1 MKKIFSFILTLL
13 ITFLPVFNINNL
25 SFADSE
31 PNLTAEYAVLMDYE
45 TGQVLYSKNGY
56 NKLYPASTTKAWTA
70 YVVLKHVSDLNQVV
84 EIKDLP
90 IVDGSSMYLKEGEA
104 FTVKELLDAL
114 LIHSSNDVAMV
125 LAKYV
130 GGSVENFVNM
140 MNNEAKAIGAKNT
153 HFNNPHGLPDENHY
167 TTAYDM
173 ALMARKAMDNDIFR
187 DIVKTKSVKYPA
199 TEAYPY
205 ERYFENTNQFL
216 TSRSKMDYKGQQI
229 DIKYDVV
236 DGIKT
241 GYTDA
246 AGKCLL
252 STGIKNNIRVIS
264 AVFKSTVNDLYL
276 DSRTL
281 LDYGFDNF
289 YVETIVDKNEF
300 IKDKKVFFFLIA
312 FFLYIDGV
320 GTIIDNCINIGTDLN
335 LSTVG
340 QVICLL
346 ATQVVAFGGS
356 LVFAKLSKKY
366 DTVQLILVCIAGYF
380 IVCLY
385 ALTLKNLIG
394 FSFLAFGVGCFQGSI
409 QSLSRS
415 YFSKIIPPDNS
426 GEYFGLYDIFSKG
439 ASFLGSAVIAG
450 VKLAGGTINI
460 AVASQAI
467 FFFLGFIFLKI
478 ADGKERRIVESK

>member
-1 MKKIFSFILTLL
+1 MKKIFSFLLTLL
-13 ITFLPVFNINNL
+13 ITFLPVFNTNNL

-45 TGQVLYSKNGY
+45 TGQVLYNKNGHS
-56 NKLYPASTTKAWTA
+56 KLYPASTTKAWTA
-70 YVVLKHVSDLNQVV
+70 YVVLKHVNDLNQVV

-140 MNNEAKAIGAKNT
+140 MNDEAKSIGAENT

-173 ALMARKAMDNDIFR
+173 ALMARKAMDNKIFR
-187 DIVKTKSVKYPA
+187 DIVNTKSVKYPA

-216 TSRSKMDYKGQQI
+216 TSRSKMNYKGQEI
-229 DIKYDVV
+229 DIKYDIV

-252 STGIKNNIRVIS
+252 STGVKNNIRVIS
-264 AVFKSTVNDLYL
+264 AVFKSTVDDLYL

-289 YVETIVDKNEF
+289 YVKEIVDKDDF
-300 IKDKKVFFFLIA
+300 IKNKKVFLSKEKKLIYQPETNYSVALSNNSNAGDYSIKTKLDNIKLPIKEGDKVGTLEVYKNKKLEKSIDLVAKNDVTSIFA
-312 FFLYIDGV
+312 FFKENKLLYNV
-320 GTIIDNCINIGTDLN
+320 LKII
-335 LSTVG
+335 
-340 QVICLL
+340 LL
-346 ATQVVAFGGS
+346 III
-356 LVFAKLSKKY
+356 LVFIVFIIRKVNRKKKEKKNSTYSKNRRRRKY
-366 DTVQLILVCIAGYF
+366 
-380 IVCLY
+380 
-385 ALTLKNLIG
+385 
-394 FSFLAFGVGCFQGSI
+394 
-409 QSLSRS
+409 
-415 YFSKIIPPDNS
+415 
-426 GEYFGLYDIFSKG
+426 
-439 ASFLGSAVIAG
+439 
-450 VKLAGGTINI
+450 
-460 AVASQAI
+460 
-467 FFFLGFIFLKI
+467 
-478 ADGKERRIVESK
+478 

>member
-1 MKKIFSFILTLL
+1 MKKIFSFVLTLL
-13 ITFLPVFNINNL
+13 ITFLPVFNTNNL

-31 PNLTAEYAVLMDYE
+31 LNLTAEYAILMDYE
-45 TGQVLYSKNGY
+45 TGQVLYSKNG
-56 NKLYPASTTKAWTA
+56 NSKLYPASTTKAWTA
-70 YVVLKHVSDLNQVV
+70 YVVLKHVNDLNQVV

-140 MNNEAKAIGAKNT
+140 MNDEAKSIGAENT

-173 ALMARKAMDNDIFR
+173 ALMARKAMDNNIFR
-187 DIVKTKSVKYPA
+187 DIVNTKYVKYPA

-216 TSRSKMDYKGQQI
+216 TSRSKMNYKGQEV
-229 DIKYDVV
+229 DIKYDIV

-252 STGIKNNIRVIS
+252 STGVKNNIRVIS
-264 AVFKSTVNDLYL
+264 AVFKSTVDDLYL

-289 YVETIVDKNEF
+289 YVKEIVDKDDF
-300 IKDKKVFFFLIA
+300 IKNKKVFLSKEKKLIYQPETNYSVALSNNSNAGDYSIKTKLDNIKLPIKEGDKVGTLEVYKNKKLEKSIDLVAKNDVTSIFA
-312 FFLYIDGV
+312 FFKENKLLYNV
-320 GTIIDNCINIGTDLN
+320 LKII
-335 LSTVG
+335 
-340 QVICLL
+340 LL
-346 ATQVVAFGGS
+346 III
-356 LVFAKLSKKY
+356 LVFIVFIIRKVNRKKKKKKNSTYSKNRRRRKY
-366 DTVQLILVCIAGYF
+366 
-380 IVCLY
+380 
-385 ALTLKNLIG
+385 
-394 FSFLAFGVGCFQGSI
+394 
-409 QSLSRS
+409 
-415 YFSKIIPPDNS
+415 
-426 GEYFGLYDIFSKG
+426 
-439 ASFLGSAVIAG
+439 
-450 VKLAGGTINI
+450 
-460 AVASQAI
+460 
-467 FFFLGFIFLKI
+467 
-478 ADGKERRIVESK
+478 

>member
-1 MKKIFSFILTLL
+1 MKKIFSFLLTLL
-13 ITFLPVFNINNL
+13 ITFLPVFNTNNL
-25 SFADSE
+25 SFAYSE

-45 TGQVLYSKNGY
+45 TGQVLYNKNGHS
-56 NKLYPASTTKAWTA
+56 KLYPASTTKAWTA
-70 YVVLKHVSDLNQVV
+70 YVVLKHVNDLNQVV

-140 MNNEAKAIGAKNT
+140 MNDEAKSIGAENT

-173 ALMARKAMDNDIFR
+173 ALMARKAMDNKIFR
-187 DIVKTKSVKYPA
+187 DIVNTKSVKYPA

-216 TSRSKMDYKGQQI
+216 TSRSKMNYKGQEI

-252 STGIKNNIRVIS
+252 STGVKNNIRVIS
-264 AVFKSTVNDLYL
+264 AVFKSTVDDLYL

-289 YVETIVDKNEF
+289 YVKEIVDKDDF
-300 IKDKKVFFFLIA
+300 IKNKKVFLSKEKKLIYQPEANYSVALSNDSKADDYSIKTKLDNIKLPIKEGDKVGTLEVYKNKKLEKSINLVAKNDVTSIFA
-312 FFLYIDGV
+312 FFTENKLLYNV
-320 GTIIDNCINIGTDLN
+320 LKII
-335 LSTVG
+335 
-340 QVICLL
+340 LL
-346 ATQVVAFGGS
+346 IVL
-356 LVFAKLSKKY
+356 LVFIVFIIRKVKRKKKKK
-366 DTVQLILVCIAGYF
+366 
-380 IVCLY
+380 
-385 ALTLKNLIG
+385 KN
-394 FSFLAFGVGCFQGSI
+394 STY
-409 QSLSRS
+409 SR
-415 YFSKIIPPDNS
+415 N
-426 GEYFGLYDIFSKG
+426 
-439 ASFLGSAVIAG
+439 
-450 VKLAGGTINI
+450 
-460 AVASQAI
+460 
-467 FFFLGFIFLKI
+467 
-478 ADGKERRIVESK
+478 RRRRKH

>member
-1 MKKIFSFILTLL
+1 MKKIFSFVLTLL
-13 ITFLPVFNINNL
+13 ITFLPVFNTNNL

-31 PNLTAEYAVLMDYE
+31 LNLTAEYAILMDYE
-45 TGQVLYSKNGY
+45 TGQVLYNKNGHS
-56 NKLYPASTTKAWTA
+56 KLYPASTTKAWTA
-70 YVVLKHVSDLNQVV
+70 YVVLKHVNDLNQVV

-140 MNNEAKAIGAKNT
+140 MNDEAKSIGAENT

-173 ALMARKAMDNDIFR
+173 ALMARKAMDNKIFR
-187 DIVKTKSVKYPA
+187 DIVNTKSVKYPA

-216 TSRSKMDYKGQQI
+216 TSRSKMNYKGQEI

-252 STGIKNNIRVIS
+252 STGVKNNIRVIS
-264 AVFKSTVNDLYL
+264 AVFKSTVDDLYL

-289 YVETIVDKNEF
+289 YVKEIVDKDDF
-300 IKDKKVFFFLIA
+300 IKNKKVFLSKEKKLIYQPETNYSVALSNNSNAGDYSIKTKLDNIKLPIKEGDKVGTLEVYKNKKLEKSIDLVAKNDVTSIFA
-312 FFLYIDGV
+312 FFKENKLLYNV
-320 GTIIDNCINIGTDLN
+320 LKII
-335 LSTVG
+335 
-340 QVICLL
+340 LL
-346 ATQVVAFGGS
+346 III
-356 LVFAKLSKKY
+356 LVFIVFIIRKVNRKKKEKKNSTYSKNRRRRKY
-366 DTVQLILVCIAGYF
+366 
-380 IVCLY
+380 
-385 ALTLKNLIG
+385 
-394 FSFLAFGVGCFQGSI
+394 
-409 QSLSRS
+409 
-415 YFSKIIPPDNS
+415 
-426 GEYFGLYDIFSKG
+426 
-439 ASFLGSAVIAG
+439 
-450 VKLAGGTINI
+450 
-460 AVASQAI
+460 
-467 FFFLGFIFLKI
+467 
-478 ADGKERRIVESK
+478 

>member
-1 MKKIFSFILTLL
+1 MKKIFSFVFTLL
-13 ITFLPVFNINNL
+13 ITFLPVFNTNNF

-31 PNLTAEYAVLMDYE
+31 LNLTAEYAVLMDYE
-45 TGQVLYSKNGY
+45 TGQVLYSKNGRS
-56 NKLYPASTTKAWTA
+56 KLYPASTTKAWTA
-70 YVVLKHVSDLNQVV
+70 YVVLKHVNDLNQVV

-90 IVDGSSMYLKEGEA
+90 IVGGSSMYLKEGES

-140 MNNEAKAIGAKNT
+140 MNDEAKSIGAENT

-173 ALMARKAMDNDIFR
+173 ALMARKAMDNNIFR
-187 DIVKTKSVKYPA
+187 DIVNTKYVKYPA

-216 TSRSKMDYKGQQI
+216 TSKSKMNYKGQEV

-252 STGIKNNIRVIS
+252 STGVKNNIRVIS

-289 YVETIVDKNEF
+289 YVKKIVNKDNF
-300 IKDKKVFFFLIA
+300 IKNKKLFLSKEKKLIYQPETNYSVALPNDSKADDYSIKTKLDNIKLPIKEGDKVGTLEVYKNKKLEKSIDLVAKNDVTSIFA
-312 FFLYIDGV
+312 FFTENKLLYNVLKI
-320 GTIIDNCINIGTDLN
+320 
-335 LSTVG
+335 
-340 QVICLL
+340 LL
-346 ATQVVAFGGS
+346 FI
-356 LVFAKLSKKY
+356 
-366 DTVQLILVCIAGYF
+366 LILIF
-380 IVCLY
+380 IVY
-385 ALTLKNLIG
+385 IIRKVKRRKKKKKN
-394 FSFLAFGVGCFQGSI
+394 
-409 QSLSRS
+409 
-415 YFSKIIPPDNS
+415 
-426 GEYFGLYDIFSKG
+426 
-439 ASFLGSAVIAG
+439 
-450 VKLAGGTINI
+450 NI
-460 AVASQAI
+460 YP
-467 FFFLGFIFLKI
+467 
-478 ADGKERRIVESK
+478 ENRRRRKY

>member
-1 MKKIFSFILTLL
+1 MKKIFSFVLTLL
-13 ITFLPVFNINNL
+13 ITFLPVFNTNNL

-31 PNLTAEYAVLMDYE
+31 LNLTAEYAILMDYE
-45 TGQVLYSKNGY
+45 TGQVLYSKNG
-56 NKLYPASTTKAWTA
+56 NSKLYPASTTKAWTA
-70 YVVLKHVSDLNQVV
+70 YVVLKHVNDLNQVV

-140 MNNEAKAIGAKNT
+140 MNDEAKSIGAENT

-173 ALMARKAMDNDIFR
+173 ALMARKAMDNNIFR
-187 DIVKTKSVKYPA
+187 DIVNTKSVKYPA

-216 TSRSKMDYKGQQI
+216 TSRSKMNYKGQEI

-252 STGIKNNIRVIS
+252 STGVKNNIRVIS
-264 AVFKSTVNDLYL
+264 AVFKSTVDDLYL

-289 YVETIVDKNEF
+289 YVKEIVDKDDF
-300 IKDKKVFFFLIA
+300 IKNKKVFLSKEKKLIYQPEANYSVALSNDSKADDYSIKTKLDNIKLPIKEGDKVGTLEVYKNKKLEKSIDLVAKNDVTSIFA
-312 FFLYIDGV
+312 FFTENKLLYNV
-320 GTIIDNCINIGTDLN
+320 LKII
-335 LSTVG
+335 
-340 QVICLL
+340 LL
-346 ATQVVAFGGS
+346 IVL
-356 LVFAKLSKKY
+356 LVFIVFIIRKVKRKRKKKKK
-366 DTVQLILVCIAGYF
+366 
-380 IVCLY
+380 
-385 ALTLKNLIG
+385 KN
-394 FSFLAFGVGCFQGSI
+394 SAY
-409 QSLSRS
+409 SR
-415 YFSKIIPPDNS
+415 N
-426 GEYFGLYDIFSKG
+426 
-439 ASFLGSAVIAG
+439 
-450 VKLAGGTINI
+450 
-460 AVASQAI
+460 
-467 FFFLGFIFLKI
+467 
-478 ADGKERRIVESK
+478 RRRRKH

>member
-1 MKKIFSFILTLL
+1 MKKIFSFLLTLL
-13 ITFLPVFNINNL
+13 ITFLPVFNTNNL

-45 TGQVLYSKNGY
+45 TGQVLYNKNGHS
-56 NKLYPASTTKAWTA
+56 KLYPASTTKAWTA
-70 YVVLKHVSDLNQVV
+70 YVVLKHVNDLNQVV

-140 MNNEAKAIGAKNT
+140 MNDEAKSIGAENT

-173 ALMARKAMDNDIFR
+173 ALMARKAMDNKIFR
-187 DIVKTKSVKYPA
+187 DIVNTKSVKYPA

-216 TSRSKMDYKGQQI
+216 TSRSKMNYKGQEI
-229 DIKYDVV
+229 DIKYDIV

-252 STGIKNNIRVIS
+252 STGVKNNIRVIS
-264 AVFKSTVNDLYL
+264 AVFKSTVDDLYL

-289 YVETIVDKNEF
+289 YVKEIVDKDDF
-300 IKDKKVFFFLIA
+300 IKNKKVFLSKEKKLIYQPEANYSVALSNDSKADDYSIKTKLDNIKLPIKEGDKVGTLEVYKNKKLEKSIDLVAKNDVTSIFA
-312 FFLYIDGV
+312 FFKENKLLYNV
-320 GTIIDNCINIGTDLN
+320 LKII
-335 LSTVG
+335 
-340 QVICLL
+340 LL
-346 ATQVVAFGGS
+346 III
-356 LVFAKLSKKY
+356 LVFIVFIIRKVNRKKKEKKNSTYSKNRRRRKY
-366 DTVQLILVCIAGYF
+366 
-380 IVCLY
+380 
-385 ALTLKNLIG
+385 
-394 FSFLAFGVGCFQGSI
+394 
-409 QSLSRS
+409 
-415 YFSKIIPPDNS
+415 
-426 GEYFGLYDIFSKG
+426 
-439 ASFLGSAVIAG
+439 
-450 VKLAGGTINI
+450 
-460 AVASQAI
+460 
-467 FFFLGFIFLKI
+467 
-478 ADGKERRIVESK
+478 

>member
-1 MKKIFSFILTLL
+1 MKKLFSFVLTLL
-13 ITFLPVFNINNL
+13 ITFLPIFNTSNL

-45 TGQVLYSKNGY
+45 TGQVLYNKNGY
-56 NKLYPASTTKAWTA
+56 SKLYPASTTKAWTA
-70 YVVLKHVSDLNQVV
+70 YIVLKHVKDLEQVV

-90 IVDGSSMYLKEGEA
+90 LVDGSSMYLKEGEA

-130 GGSVENFVNM
+130 GGSVENFVNI
-140 MNNEAKAIGAKNT
+140 MNDEAKAIGAKNT

-173 ALMARKAMDNDIFR
+173 TLMARKAMDNDIFK

-216 TSRSKMDYKGQQI
+216 TSRYQMDYKGQQV

-252 STGIKNNIRVIS
+252 STGFKNNIRVIS
-264 AVFKSTVNDLYL
+264 AVFKSTNEDLYL

-289 YVETIVDKNEF
+289 YIETIVNKDDF
-300 IKDKKVFFFLIA
+300 IKNKKVFLSKEKKLTYQPETNYSVVLPNGSKADDYSIKTKLDDIKLPIKEGDKVGTLEVYKNKKLEKSIDLVAKNDVTSIFAFFTENKLLYNVLKILLLIA
-312 FFLYIDGV
+312 I
-320 GTIIDNCINIGTDLN
+320 
-335 LSTVG
+335 
-340 QVICLL
+340 
-346 ATQVVAFGGS
+346 
-356 LVFAKLSKKY
+356 
-366 DTVQLILVCIAGYF
+366 LIF
-380 IVCLY
+380 IVFIIRKGKKKKKK
-385 ALTLKNLIG
+385 KN
-394 FSFLAFGVGCFQGSI
+394 SI
-409 QSLSRS
+409 
-415 YFSKIIPPDNS
+415 YSKN
-426 GEYFGLYDIFSKG
+426 
-439 ASFLGSAVIAG
+439 
-450 VKLAGGTINI
+450 
-460 AVASQAI
+460 
-467 FFFLGFIFLKI
+467 
-478 ADGKERRIVESK
+478 RRRRKY

>member
-1 MKKIFSFILTLL
+1 MKKIFSFLLTLL
-13 ITFLPVFNINNL
+13 ITFLPVFNTNNL

-45 TGQVLYSKNGY
+45 TGQVLYNKNGHS
-56 NKLYPASTTKAWTA
+56 KLYPASTTKAWTA
-70 YVVLKHVSDLNQVV
+70 YVVLKHVNDLNQVV

-140 MNNEAKAIGAKNT
+140 MNDEAKSIGAENT

-173 ALMARKAMDNDIFR
+173 ALMARKAMDNKIFR
-187 DIVKTKSVKYPA
+187 DIVNTKSVKYPA

-216 TSRSKMDYKGQQI
+216 TSRSKMNYKGQEI

-252 STGIKNNIRVIS
+252 STGVKNNIRVIS
-264 AVFKSTVNDLYL
+264 AVFKSTVDDLYL

-289 YVETIVDKNEF
+289 YVKEIVDKDDF
-300 IKDKKVFFFLIA
+300 IKNKKVFLSKEKKLIYQPETNYSVALSNNSNAGDYSIKTKLDNIKLPIKEGDKVGTLEVYKNKKLEKSIDLVAKNDVTSIFA
-312 FFLYIDGV
+312 FFKENKLLYNV
-320 GTIIDNCINIGTDLN
+320 LKII
-335 LSTVG
+335 
-340 QVICLL
+340 LL
-346 ATQVVAFGGS
+346 IVL
-356 LVFAKLSKKY
+356 LVFIVFIIRKVKRKKKKK
-366 DTVQLILVCIAGYF
+366 
-380 IVCLY
+380 
-385 ALTLKNLIG
+385 KN
-394 FSFLAFGVGCFQGSI
+394 SAY
-409 QSLSRS
+409 SR
-415 YFSKIIPPDNS
+415 N
-426 GEYFGLYDIFSKG
+426 
-439 ASFLGSAVIAG
+439 
-450 VKLAGGTINI
+450 
-460 AVASQAI
+460 
-467 FFFLGFIFLKI
+467 
-478 ADGKERRIVESK
+478 RRRRKH

>member
-1 MKKIFSFILTLL
+1 MKKIFSFLLTLL
-13 ITFLPVFNINNL
+13 ITFLPVFNTNNL

-45 TGQVLYSKNGY
+45 TGQVLYNKNGHS
-56 NKLYPASTTKAWTA
+56 KLYPASTTKAWTA
-70 YVVLKHVSDLNQVV
+70 YVVLKHINDLNQVV

-140 MNNEAKAIGAKNT
+140 MNDEAKSIGAENT

-173 ALMARKAMDNDIFR
+173 ALMARKAMDNKIFR
-187 DIVKTKSVKYPA
+187 DIVNTKSVKYPA

-216 TSRSKMDYKGQQI
+216 TSRSKMNYKGQEI

-252 STGIKNNIRVIS
+252 STGVKNNIRVIS
-264 AVFKSTVNDLYL
+264 AVFKSTVDDLYL

-289 YVETIVDKNEF
+289 YVKEIVDKDDF
-300 IKDKKVFFFLIA
+300 IKNKKVFLSKEKKLIYQPETNYSVALSNNSNAGDYSIKTKLDNIKLPIKEGDKVGTLEVYKNKKLEKSIDLVAKNDVTSIFA
-312 FFLYIDGV
+312 FFTENKLLYNV
-320 GTIIDNCINIGTDLN
+320 LKII
-335 LSTVG
+335 
-340 QVICLL
+340 LL
-346 ATQVVAFGGS
+346 IVL
-356 LVFAKLSKKY
+356 LVFIVFIIRKVNRKKKEKKNSTYSKNRRRRKY
-366 DTVQLILVCIAGYF
+366 
-380 IVCLY
+380 
-385 ALTLKNLIG
+385 
-394 FSFLAFGVGCFQGSI
+394 
-409 QSLSRS
+409 
-415 YFSKIIPPDNS
+415 
-426 GEYFGLYDIFSKG
+426 
-439 ASFLGSAVIAG
+439 
-450 VKLAGGTINI
+450 
-460 AVASQAI
+460 
-467 FFFLGFIFLKI
+467 
-478 ADGKERRIVESK
+478 

>member
-1 MKKIFSFILTLL
+1 MKKIFSFLLTLL
-13 ITFLPVFNINNL
+13 ITFLPVFNTNNL

-45 TGQVLYSKNGY
+45 TGQVLYNKNGHS
-56 NKLYPASTTKAWTA
+56 KLYPASTTKAWTA
-70 YVVLKHVSDLNQVV
+70 YVVLKHINDLNQVV

-140 MNNEAKAIGAKNT
+140 MNDEAKSIGAENT

-173 ALMARKAMDNDIFR
+173 ALMARKAMDNKIFR
-187 DIVKTKSVKYPA
+187 DIVNTKSVKYPA

-216 TSRSKMDYKGQQI
+216 TSRSKMNYKGQEI

-252 STGIKNNIRVIS
+252 STGVKNNIRVIS
-264 AVFKSTVNDLYL
+264 AVFKSTVDDLYL

-289 YVETIVDKNEF
+289 YVKEIVDKDDF
-300 IKDKKVFFFLIA
+300 IKNKKVFLSKEKKLIYQPEANYSVALSNDSKADDYSIKTKLDNIKLPIKEGDKVGTLEVYKNKKLEKSIDLVAKNDVTSIFA
-312 FFLYIDGV
+312 FFTENKLLYNV
-320 GTIIDNCINIGTDLN
+320 LKII
-335 LSTVG
+335 
-340 QVICLL
+340 LL
-346 ATQVVAFGGS
+346 IVL
-356 LVFAKLSKKY
+356 LVFIVFIIRKVKRKKKKKKK
-366 DTVQLILVCIAGYF
+366 
-380 IVCLY
+380 
-385 ALTLKNLIG
+385 KN
-394 FSFLAFGVGCFQGSI
+394 SAY
-409 QSLSRS
+409 SR
-415 YFSKIIPPDNS
+415 N
-426 GEYFGLYDIFSKG
+426 
-439 ASFLGSAVIAG
+439 
-450 VKLAGGTINI
+450 
-460 AVASQAI
+460 
-467 FFFLGFIFLKI
+467 
-478 ADGKERRIVESK
+478 RRRRKH

>member
-1 MKKIFSFILTLL
+1 MKKIFSFLLTLL
-13 ITFLPVFNINNL
+13 ITFLPVFNTNNL

-45 TGQVLYSKNGY
+45 TGQVLYNKNGHS
-56 NKLYPASTTKAWTA
+56 KLYPASTTKAWTA
-70 YVVLKHVSDLNQVV
+70 YVVLKHVNDLNQVV

-140 MNNEAKAIGAKNT
+140 MNDEAKSIGAENT

-173 ALMARKAMDNDIFR
+173 ALMARKAMDNKIFR
-187 DIVKTKSVKYPA
+187 DIVNTKSVKYPA

-216 TSRSKMDYKGQQI
+216 TSRSKMNYKGQEI

-252 STGIKNNIRVIS
+252 STGVKNNIRVIS
-264 AVFKSTVNDLYL
+264 AVFKSTVDDLYL

-289 YVETIVDKNEF
+289 YVKEIVDKDDF
-300 IKDKKVFFFLIA
+300 IKNKKVFLSKEKKLIYQPEANYSVALSNDSKADDYSIKTKLDNIKLPIKEGDKVGTLEVYKNKKLEKSIDLVAKNDVTSIFA
-312 FFLYIDGV
+312 FFKENKLLYNV
-320 GTIIDNCINIGTDLN
+320 LKII
-335 LSTVG
+335 
-340 QVICLL
+340 LL
-346 ATQVVAFGGS
+346 III
-356 LVFAKLSKKY
+356 LVFIVFIIRKVNRKKKEKKNSTYSKNRRRRKY
-366 DTVQLILVCIAGYF
+366 
-380 IVCLY
+380 
-385 ALTLKNLIG
+385 
-394 FSFLAFGVGCFQGSI
+394 
-409 QSLSRS
+409 
-415 YFSKIIPPDNS
+415 
-426 GEYFGLYDIFSKG
+426 
-439 ASFLGSAVIAG
+439 
-450 VKLAGGTINI
+450 
-460 AVASQAI
+460 
-467 FFFLGFIFLKI
+467 
-478 ADGKERRIVESK
+478 

>member
-1 MKKIFSFILTLL
+1 MKKIFSFLLTLL
-13 ITFLPVFNINNL
+13 ITFLPVFNTNNL
-25 SFADSE
+25 SFAYSE

-45 TGQVLYSKNGY
+45 TGQVLYNKNGHS
-56 NKLYPASTTKAWTA
+56 KLYPASTTKAWTA
-70 YVVLKHVSDLNQVV
+70 YVVLKHINDLNQVV

-140 MNNEAKAIGAKNT
+140 MNDEAKSIGAENT

-173 ALMARKAMDNDIFR
+173 ALMARKAMDNKIFR
-187 DIVKTKSVKYPA
+187 DIVNTKSVKYPA

-216 TSRSKMDYKGQQI
+216 TSRSKMNYKGQEI

-252 STGIKNNIRVIS
+252 STGVKNNIRVIS
-264 AVFKSTVNDLYL
+264 AVFKSTVDDLYL

-289 YVETIVDKNEF
+289 YVKEIVDKDDF
-300 IKDKKVFFFLIA
+300 IKNKKVFLSKEKKLIYQPEANYSVALSNDSKADDYSIKTKLDNIKLPIKEGDKVGTLEVYKNKKLEKSINLVAKNDVTSIFA
-312 FFLYIDGV
+312 FFTENKLLYNV
-320 GTIIDNCINIGTDLN
+320 LKII
-335 LSTVG
+335 
-340 QVICLL
+340 LL
-346 ATQVVAFGGS
+346 IVL
-356 LVFAKLSKKY
+356 LVFIVFIIRKVKRKKKKK
-366 DTVQLILVCIAGYF
+366 
-380 IVCLY
+380 
-385 ALTLKNLIG
+385 KN
-394 FSFLAFGVGCFQGSI
+394 STY
-409 QSLSRS
+409 SR
-415 YFSKIIPPDNS
+415 N
-426 GEYFGLYDIFSKG
+426 
-439 ASFLGSAVIAG
+439 
-450 VKLAGGTINI
+450 
-460 AVASQAI
+460 
-467 FFFLGFIFLKI
+467 
-478 ADGKERRIVESK
+478 RRRRKH

>member
-1 MKKIFSFILTLL
+1 MKKIFSFVLTLL
-13 ITFLPVFNINNL
+13 ITFLPVFNTNNL

-45 TGQVLYSKNGY
+45 TGQVLYNKNGHS
-56 NKLYPASTTKAWTA
+56 KLYPASTTKAWTA
-70 YVVLKHVSDLNQVV
+70 YVVLKHVNDLNQVV

-140 MNNEAKAIGAKNT
+140 MNDEAKSIGAENT

-173 ALMARKAMDNDIFR
+173 ALMARKAMDNKIFR
-187 DIVKTKSVKYPA
+187 DIVNTKSVKYPA

-216 TSRSKMDYKGQQI
+216 TSRSKMNYKGQEI

-252 STGIKNNIRVIS
+252 STGVKNNIRVIS
-264 AVFKSTVNDLYL
+264 AVFKSTVDDLYL

-289 YVETIVDKNEF
+289 YVKEIVDKDDF
-300 IKDKKVFFFLIA
+300 IKNKKVFLSKEKKLIYQPETNYSVALSNNSNAGDYSIKTKLDNIKLPIKEGDKVGTLEVYKNKKLEKSIDLVAKNDVTSIFA
-312 FFLYIDGV
+312 FFKENKLLYNV
-320 GTIIDNCINIGTDLN
+320 LKII
-335 LSTVG
+335 
-340 QVICLL
+340 LL
-346 ATQVVAFGGS
+346 III
-356 LVFAKLSKKY
+356 LVFIVFIIRKVNRKKKKKKNSTYSKNRRRRKY
-366 DTVQLILVCIAGYF
+366 
-380 IVCLY
+380 
-385 ALTLKNLIG
+385 
-394 FSFLAFGVGCFQGSI
+394 
-409 QSLSRS
+409 
-415 YFSKIIPPDNS
+415 
-426 GEYFGLYDIFSKG
+426 
-439 ASFLGSAVIAG
+439 
-450 VKLAGGTINI
+450 
-460 AVASQAI
+460 
-467 FFFLGFIFLKI
+467 
-478 ADGKERRIVESK
+478 

>member
-1 MKKIFSFILTLL
+1 MKKFFSFILILL
-13 ITFLPVFNINNL
+13 ITFLPVFNTNNL

-31 PNLTAEYAVLMDYE
+31 LNLTAEYALLMDYE

-56 NKLYPASTTKAWTA
+56 QKLYPASTTKVWTA
-70 YVVLKHVSDLNQVV
+70 YIVLKYVDNLNEVV

-90 IVDGSSMYLKEGEA
+90 IVEGSSMYLKEGEK

-114 LIHSSNDVAMV
+114 LIHSCNDVAVV

-130 GGSVENFVNM
+130 GGSVENFITL
-140 MNNEAKAIGAKNT
+140 MNDEAKTIGAKNT
-153 HFNNPHGLPDENHY
+153 NFTNPHGLPDENHY

-173 ALMARKAMDNDIFR
+173 ALMARKAMNNDIFR

-216 TSRSKMDYKGQQI
+216 TSKYQMDYKGQQV
-229 DIKYDVV
+229 DIRYDVV

-241 GYTDA
+241 GTTDA

-289 YVETIVDKNEF
+289 HIDTIVNKDEF
-300 IKDKKVFFFLIA
+300 IKNKKVFLSKEKKLTYQPEENYSIVLPNNSNNSSNYSIKTKLDDIKLPIKKGDKVGILEVYKNNELEKSINLVAKNDATSIFTFTTKST
-312 FFLYIDGV
+312 FLYNILKILLIGSML
-320 GTIIDNCINIGTDLN
+320 IISAFIIMLFIIRRNIRKKRKKN
-335 LSTVG
+335 
-340 QVICLL
+340 IY
-346 ATQVVAFGGS
+346 
-356 LVFAKLSKKY
+356 SKK
-366 DTVQLILVCIAGYF
+366 
-380 IVCLY
+380 
-385 ALTLKNLIG
+385 
-394 FSFLAFGVGCFQGSI
+394 
-409 QSLSRS
+409 
-415 YFSKIIPPDNS
+415 
-426 GEYFGLYDIFSKG
+426 
-439 ASFLGSAVIAG
+439 
-450 VKLAGGTINI
+450 
-460 AVASQAI
+460 
-467 FFFLGFIFLKI
+467 
-478 ADGKERRIVESK
+478 RRRKKY

>member
-90 IVDGSSMYLKEGEA
+90 IVDGSSMYLKEGEK

-114 LIHSSNDVAMV
+114 LIHSCNDVAVV

-130 GGSVENFVNM
+130 GGSVENFITL
-140 MNNEAKAIGAKNT
+140 MNDEAKAIGAKNT

-173 ALMARKAMDNDIFR
+173 ALMARKAMNNDIFR

-229 DIKYDVV
+229 DIRYDVV

-241 GYTDA
+241 GTTDA

-289 YVETIVDKNEF
+289 HIDTIVNKDEF
-300 IKDKKVFFFLIA
+300 IKNKKVFLSKEKKLTYQPEENYSIVLPNNSNNSSNYSIKTKLDDIKLPIKKGDKVGILEVYKNNELEKSIDLIA
-312 FFLYIDGV
+312 MNNVTSIFDSITKNIFLNN
-320 GTIIDNCINIGTDLN
+320 IIKIILCLFVLTFIL
-335 LSTVG
+335 L
-340 QVICLL
+340 VIY
-346 ATQVVAFGGS
+346 
-356 LVFAKLSKKY
+356 KIIKRKKRKNRIYSKK
-366 DTVQLILVCIAGYF
+366 
-380 IVCLY
+380 
-385 ALTLKNLIG
+385 
-394 FSFLAFGVGCFQGSI
+394 
-409 QSLSRS
+409 
-415 YFSKIIPPDNS
+415 
-426 GEYFGLYDIFSKG
+426 
-439 ASFLGSAVIAG
+439 
-450 VKLAGGTINI
+450 
-460 AVASQAI
+460 
-467 FFFLGFIFLKI
+467 
-478 ADGKERRIVESK
+478 RRRKKY

>member
-1 MKKIFSFILTLL
+1 MKKIFSFLLTLL
-13 ITFLPVFNINNL
+13 ITFLPVFNTNNL

-45 TGQVLYSKNGY
+45 TGQVLYNKNGHS
-56 NKLYPASTTKAWTA
+56 KLYPASTTKAWTA
-70 YVVLKHVSDLNQVV
+70 YVVLKHVNDLNQVV

-140 MNNEAKAIGAKNT
+140 MNDEAKSIGAENT

-173 ALMARKAMDNDIFR
+173 ALMARKAMDNKIFR
-187 DIVKTKSVKYPA
+187 DIVNTKSVKYPA

-216 TSRSKMDYKGQQI
+216 TSRSKMNYKGQEI

-252 STGIKNNIRVIS
+252 STGVKNNIRVIS
-264 AVFKSTVNDLYL
+264 AVFKSTVDDLYL

-289 YVETIVDKNEF
+289 YVKEIVDKDDF
-300 IKDKKVFFFLIA
+300 IKNKKVFLSKEKKLIYQPEANYSVALSNDSKADDYSIKTKLDNIKLPIKEGDKVGTLEVYKNKKLEKSIDLVAKNDVTSIFA
-312 FFLYIDGV
+312 FFTENKLLYNV
-320 GTIIDNCINIGTDLN
+320 LKII
-335 LSTVG
+335 
-340 QVICLL
+340 LL
-346 ATQVVAFGGS
+346 IVL
-356 LVFAKLSKKY
+356 LVFIVFIIRKVKRKRKKKKK
-366 DTVQLILVCIAGYF
+366 
-380 IVCLY
+380 
-385 ALTLKNLIG
+385 KN
-394 FSFLAFGVGCFQGSI
+394 STY
-409 QSLSRS
+409 SR
-415 YFSKIIPPDNS
+415 N
-426 GEYFGLYDIFSKG
+426 
-439 ASFLGSAVIAG
+439 
-450 VKLAGGTINI
+450 
-460 AVASQAI
+460 
-467 FFFLGFIFLKI
+467 
-478 ADGKERRIVESK
+478 RRRRKH

>member
-1 MKKIFSFILTLL
+1 MKKFFSFILILL
-13 ITFLPVFNINNL
+13 ITFLPVFNTNNL

-31 PNLTAEYAVLMDYE
+31 LNLTAEYALLMDYE

-56 NKLYPASTTKAWTA
+56 QKLYPASTTKVWTA
-70 YVVLKHVSDLNQVV
+70 YIVLKYVDNLNEVV

-90 IVDGSSMYLKEGEA
+90 IVEGSSMYLKEGEK

-114 LIHSSNDVAMV
+114 LIHSCNDVAVV

-130 GGSVENFVNM
+130 GGSVEKFITL
-140 MNNEAKAIGAKNT
+140 MNDEAKAIGAKNT
-153 HFNNPHGLPDENHY
+153 HFNNPHGLPEENHY

-173 ALMARKAMDNDIFR
+173 ALMARKAMDNEIFR

-216 TSRSKMDYKGQQI
+216 TSKYKMDYKGQQV

-241 GYTDA
+241 GTTDA

-289 YVETIVDKNEF
+289 HIETIVNKDNF
-300 IKDKKVFFFLIA
+300 IKTKKVFLSKEKKLTYQPEANYSVALPNNSNADDYSTKTKLDNINLPIKKGDKVGTLEIYKNNELEKNIDLIA
-312 FFLYIDGV
+312 MNNVTSIFDIIIKNNFLNS
-320 GTIIDNCINIGTDLN
+320 IIKII
-335 LSTVG
+335 
-340 QVICLL
+340 LL
-346 ATQVVAFGGS
+346 LFIS
-356 LVFAKLSKKY
+356 IFILLIIYKIRKRRKRKNRIYSKK
-366 DTVQLILVCIAGYF
+366 
-380 IVCLY
+380 
-385 ALTLKNLIG
+385 
-394 FSFLAFGVGCFQGSI
+394 
-409 QSLSRS
+409 
-415 YFSKIIPPDNS
+415 
-426 GEYFGLYDIFSKG
+426 
-439 ASFLGSAVIAG
+439 
-450 VKLAGGTINI
+450 
-460 AVASQAI
+460 
-467 FFFLGFIFLKI
+467 
-478 ADGKERRIVESK
+478 RRRKKY

>member
-1 MKKIFSFILTLL
+1 MKKIFSFVFTLL
-13 ITFLPVFNINNL
+13 ITFLPVFNTNNF

-31 PNLTAEYAVLMDYE
+31 LNLTAEYAVLMDYE
-45 TGQVLYSKNGY
+45 TGQVLYSKNGRS
-56 NKLYPASTTKAWTA
+56 KLYPASTTKAWTA
-70 YVVLKHVSDLNQVV
+70 YVVLKHVNDLNQVV

-90 IVDGSSMYLKEGEA
+90 IVGGSSMYLKEGES

-140 MNNEAKAIGAKNT
+140 MNDEAKSIGAENT

-173 ALMARKAMDNDIFR
+173 ALMARKAMDNKIFR
-187 DIVKTKSVKYPA
+187 DIVNTKSVKYPA

-216 TSRSKMDYKGQQI
+216 TSRSKMNYKGQEI

-252 STGIKNNIRVIS
+252 STGVKNNIRVIS
-264 AVFKSTVNDLYL
+264 AVFKSTVDDLYL

-289 YVETIVDKNEF
+289 YVKEIVDKDDF
-300 IKDKKVFFFLIA
+300 IKNKKVFLSKEKKLIYQPEANYSVALSNDSKADDYSIKTKLDNIKLPIKEGDKVGTLEVYKNKKLEKSIDLVAKNDVTSIFA
-312 FFLYIDGV
+312 FFTENKLLYNV
-320 GTIIDNCINIGTDLN
+320 LKII
-335 LSTVG
+335 
-340 QVICLL
+340 LL
-346 ATQVVAFGGS
+346 IVL
-356 LVFAKLSKKY
+356 LVFIVFIIRKVKRKRKKKKK
-366 DTVQLILVCIAGYF
+366 
-380 IVCLY
+380 
-385 ALTLKNLIG
+385 KN
-394 FSFLAFGVGCFQGSI
+394 SAY
-409 QSLSRS
+409 SR
-415 YFSKIIPPDNS
+415 N
-426 GEYFGLYDIFSKG
+426 
-439 ASFLGSAVIAG
+439 
-450 VKLAGGTINI
+450 
-460 AVASQAI
+460 
-467 FFFLGFIFLKI
+467 
-478 ADGKERRIVESK
+478 RRRRKH

>member
-1 MKKIFSFILTLL
+1 MKKIFSFLLTLL
-13 ITFLPVFNINNL
+13 ITFLPVFNTNNL

-45 TGQVLYSKNGY
+45 TGQVLYNKNGHS
-56 NKLYPASTTKAWTA
+56 KLYPASTTKAWTA
-70 YVVLKHVSDLNQVV
+70 YVVLKHVNDLNQVV

-140 MNNEAKAIGAKNT
+140 MNDEAKSIGAENT

-173 ALMARKAMDNDIFR
+173 ALMARKAMDNKIFR
-187 DIVKTKSVKYPA
+187 DIVNTKSVKYPA

-216 TSRSKMDYKGQQI
+216 TSRSKMNYKGQEI

-252 STGIKNNIRVIS
+252 STGVKNNIRVIS
-264 AVFKSTVNDLYL
+264 AVFKSTVDDLYL

-289 YVETIVDKNEF
+289 YVKEIVDKDDF
-300 IKDKKVFFFLIA
+300 IKNKKVFLSKEKKLIYQPETNYSVALSNNSNAGDYSIKTKLDNIKLPIKEGDKVGTLEVYKNKKLEKSIDLVAKNDVTSIFA
-312 FFLYIDGV
+312 FFKENKLLYNV
-320 GTIIDNCINIGTDLN
+320 LKII
-335 LSTVG
+335 
-340 QVICLL
+340 LL
-346 ATQVVAFGGS
+346 III
-356 LVFAKLSKKY
+356 LVFIVFIIRKVKRKRKKKKK
-366 DTVQLILVCIAGYF
+366 
-380 IVCLY
+380 
-385 ALTLKNLIG
+385 KN
-394 FSFLAFGVGCFQGSI
+394 SAY
-409 QSLSRS
+409 SR
-415 YFSKIIPPDNS
+415 N
-426 GEYFGLYDIFSKG
+426 
-439 ASFLGSAVIAG
+439 
-450 VKLAGGTINI
+450 
-460 AVASQAI
+460 
-467 FFFLGFIFLKI
+467 
-478 ADGKERRIVESK
+478 RRRRKH

>member
-1 MKKIFSFILTLL
+1 M
-13 ITFLPVFNINNL
+13 PVFNTNNL

-31 PNLTAEYAVLMDYE
+31 LNLTAEYAILMDYE
-45 TGQVLYSKNGY
+45 TGQVLYSKNG
-56 NKLYPASTTKAWTA
+56 NSKLYPASTTKAWTA
-70 YVVLKHVSDLNQVV
+70 YVVLKHVNDLNQVV

-140 MNNEAKAIGAKNT
+140 MNDEAKSIGAENT

-173 ALMARKAMDNDIFR
+173 ALMARKAMDNKIFR
-187 DIVKTKSVKYPA
+187 DIVNTKSVKYPA

-216 TSRSKMDYKGQQI
+216 TSRSKMNYKGQEI

-252 STGIKNNIRVIS
+252 STGVKNNIRVIS
-264 AVFKSTVNDLYL
+264 AVFKSTVDDLYL

-289 YVETIVDKNEF
+289 YVKEIVDKDDF
-300 IKDKKVFFFLIA
+300 IKNKKVFLSKEKKLIYQPEANYSVALSNDSKADDYSIKTKLDNIKLPIKEGDKVGTLEVYKNKKLEKSIDLVAKNDVTSIFA
-312 FFLYIDGV
+312 FFTENKLLYNV
-320 GTIIDNCINIGTDLN
+320 LKII
-335 LSTVG
+335 
-340 QVICLL
+340 LL
-346 ATQVVAFGGS
+346 IVL
-356 LVFAKLSKKY
+356 LVFIVFIIRKVKRKRKKKKK
-366 DTVQLILVCIAGYF
+366 
-380 IVCLY
+380 
-385 ALTLKNLIG
+385 KN
-394 FSFLAFGVGCFQGSI
+394 SAY
-409 QSLSRS
+409 SR
-415 YFSKIIPPDNS
+415 N
-426 GEYFGLYDIFSKG
+426 
-439 ASFLGSAVIAG
+439 
-450 VKLAGGTINI
+450 
-460 AVASQAI
+460 
-467 FFFLGFIFLKI
+467 
-478 ADGKERRIVESK
+478 RRRRKH

>member
-1 MKKIFSFILTLL
+1 MKKIFSFLLTLL
-13 ITFLPVFNINNL
+13 ITFLPVFNTNNL

-45 TGQVLYSKNGY
+45 TGQVLYNKNGHS
-56 NKLYPASTTKAWTA
+56 KLYPASTTKAWTA
-70 YVVLKHVSDLNQVV
+70 YVVLKHVNDLNQVV

-140 MNNEAKAIGAKNT
+140 MNDEAKSIGAENT

-173 ALMARKAMDNDIFR
+173 ALMARKAMDNKIFR
-187 DIVKTKSVKYPA
+187 DIVNTKSVKYPA

-216 TSRSKMDYKGQQI
+216 TSRSKMNYKGQEI

-252 STGIKNNIRVIS
+252 STGVKNNIRVIS
-264 AVFKSTVNDLYL
+264 AVFKSTVDDLYL

-289 YVETIVDKNEF
+289 YVKEIVDKDDF
-300 IKDKKVFFFLIA
+300 IKNKKVFLSKEKKLIYQPETNYSVALSNNSNAGDYSIKTKLDNIKLPIKEGDKVGTLEVYKNKKLEKSIDLVAKNDVTSIFA
-312 FFLYIDGV
+312 FFKENKLLYNV
-320 GTIIDNCINIGTDLN
+320 LKII
-335 LSTVG
+335 
-340 QVICLL
+340 LL
-346 ATQVVAFGGS
+346 III
-356 LVFAKLSKKY
+356 LVFIVFIIRKVKRKKKKK
-366 DTVQLILVCIAGYF
+366 
-380 IVCLY
+380 
-385 ALTLKNLIG
+385 KN
-394 FSFLAFGVGCFQGSI
+394 SAY
-409 QSLSRS
+409 SR
-415 YFSKIIPPDNS
+415 N
-426 GEYFGLYDIFSKG
+426 
-439 ASFLGSAVIAG
+439 
-450 VKLAGGTINI
+450 
-460 AVASQAI
+460 
-467 FFFLGFIFLKI
+467 
-478 ADGKERRIVESK
+478 RRRRKH

>member
-1 MKKIFSFILTLL
+1 MKKIFSFVLTLL
-13 ITFLPVFNINNL
+13 ITFLPVFNTNNL

-31 PNLTAEYAVLMDYE
+31 LNLTAEYAILMDYE
-45 TGQVLYSKNGY
+45 TGQVLYSKNG
-56 NKLYPASTTKAWTA
+56 NSKLYPASTTKAWTA
-70 YVVLKHVSDLNQVV
+70 YVVLKHVNDLNQVV

-140 MNNEAKAIGAKNT
+140 MNDEAKSIGAENT

-173 ALMARKAMDNDIFR
+173 ALMARKAMDNKIFR
-187 DIVKTKSVKYPA
+187 DIVNTKSVKYPA

-216 TSRSKMDYKGQQI
+216 TSRSKMNYKGQEI

-252 STGIKNNIRVIS
+252 STGVKNNIRVIS
-264 AVFKSTVNDLYL
+264 AVFKSTVDDLYL

-289 YVETIVDKNEF
+289 YVKEIVDKDDF
-300 IKDKKVFFFLIA
+300 IKNKKVFLSKEKKLIYQPEANYSVALSNNSNAGDYSIKTKLDNIKLPIKEGDKVGTLEVYKNKKLEKSIDLVAKNDVTSIFA
-312 FFLYIDGV
+312 FFKENKLLYNV
-320 GTIIDNCINIGTDLN
+320 LKII
-335 LSTVG
+335 
-340 QVICLL
+340 LL
-346 ATQVVAFGGS
+346 III
-356 LVFAKLSKKY
+356 LVFIVFIIRKVNRKKKKKKNSTYSKNRRRRKY
-366 DTVQLILVCIAGYF
+366 
-380 IVCLY
+380 
-385 ALTLKNLIG
+385 
-394 FSFLAFGVGCFQGSI
+394 
-409 QSLSRS
+409 
-415 YFSKIIPPDNS
+415 
-426 GEYFGLYDIFSKG
+426 
-439 ASFLGSAVIAG
+439 
-450 VKLAGGTINI
+450 
-460 AVASQAI
+460 
-467 FFFLGFIFLKI
+467 
-478 ADGKERRIVESK
+478 

>member
-289 YVETIVDKNEF
+289 YVETIVDKSEF
-300 IKDKKVFFFLIA
+300 IKDKKVFLSKEKKLTYQPETNYSVVLPNNSKADDYSIKTKLDNVKLPINKGDKVGTLEVYKNNKLEKSIDLVAKNDVTSVFSSLAKNKFLYNVLKILLLIA
-312 FFLYIDGV
+312 I
-320 GTIIDNCINIGTDLN
+320 
-335 LSTVG
+335 
-340 QVICLL
+340 
-346 ATQVVAFGGS
+346 
-356 LVFAKLSKKY
+356 
-366 DTVQLILVCIAGYF
+366 LIF
-380 IVCLY
+380 IVLFIRKGKKRNKK
-385 ALTLKNLIG
+385 KNI
-394 FSFLAFGVGCFQGSI
+394 
-409 QSLSRS
+409 
-415 YFSKIIPPDNS
+415 YSKN
-426 GEYFGLYDIFSKG
+426 
-439 ASFLGSAVIAG
+439 
-450 VKLAGGTINI
+450 
-460 AVASQAI
+460 
-467 FFFLGFIFLKI
+467 
-478 ADGKERRIVESK
+478 RRRRKY